1 MIVET
6 ANNEGW
12 NFVLV
17 LKPLD
22 RGDFDVSP
30 TRWVKLMNTLF
41 ESDADKILEVYAC
54 PCYDETDITCE
65 CRVTADTFL
74 TDYTW
79 YCNIRYAITKGYE
92 LFCNLSAFNFG
103 SVQVYL
109 AMNDEIHFTCH

>member
-79 YCNIRYAITKGYE
+79 YCNIRYAITEGYE
-92 LFCNLSAFNFG
+92 LFRNLSAFNFG
-103 SVQVYL
+103 SV
-109 AMNDEIHFTCH
+109 